1 MYVPVEM
8 ENNAIENVRSLEI
21 SKRNLRRIVC

>member
-8 ENNAIENVRSLEI
+8 ENSAIENVRSLEI
-21 SKRNLRRIVC
+21 SEKNLRRIVC

>member
-1 MYVPVEM
+1 MYVLVEM